1 MILYC
6 TKRCKIRHCKFPI
19 MNRNKGFQQIAI
31 NHSYDIDLKD
41 FMELYEKC
49 NKTYL
54 VFGIDTTLSSGH

>member
-1 MILYC
+1 
-6 TKRCKIRHCKFPI
+6 

-54 VFGIDTTLSSGH
+54 VFRIDTTLSSGH